1 MKRLIERSFTFMRRN
16 TLKISKNYLI
26 DLQEER
32 DELRITFV
40 YIYII
45 WDKIWNQT
53 TKNKIKK

>member
-45 WDKIWNQT
+45 
-53 TKNKIKK
+53 

>member
-1 MKRLIERSFTFMRRN
+1 MKRLIERSSTFMRRN

-45 WDKIWNQT
+45 
-53 TKNKIKK
+53 